1 MTNSLLSYV
10 ILDLTEVCRFIL
22 IGHRN
27 GDFVSTL
34 EVFLYVLG
42 EFVRFSWI

>member
-10 ILDLTEVCRFIL
+10 ILDLTEVCHFIL
-22 IGHRN
+22 IGHCN

-42 EFVRFSWI
+42 DVVRSSWI

>member
-1 MTNSLLSYV
+1 MTNSLLSYA
-10 ILDLTEVCRFIL
+10 ILDITEICLFI
-22 IGHRN
+22 INGHRN

-42 EFVRFSWI
+42 EVVRFSRI

>member
-10 ILDLTEVCRFIL
+10 MLDLTEVCCFIL
-22 IGHRN
+22 VGHRN

-34 EVFLYVLG
+34 EVLLCVLV
-42 EFVRFSWI
+42 EIVSFSWL

>member
-1 MTNSLLSYV
+1 MTNSILLYV
-10 ILDLTEVCRFIL
+10 ILDLTEVCHFIL
-22 IGHRN
+22 IRHRN

-42 EFVRFSWI
+42 EFVRFGWI

>member
-1 MTNSLLSYV
+1 MTNSLISYV

-22 IGHRN
+22 ITHRN
-27 GDFVSTL
+27 GDFVSTP

-42 EFVRFSWI
+42 EVVRFSWI

>member
-1 MTNSLLSYV
+1 MTNSLISYV

-27 GDFVSTL
+27 GEFVSTL

-42 EFVRFSWI
+42 EVSRFSWI